1 MMHLDTA
8 EKKSKK
14 ENGMGSTL
22 ALITAKAQVKLCH
35 GLIYILSPV
44 GMVMLKIQSVVS
56 ATQSRAK
63 ATIEAH
69 RISKIKPI
77 QFTINSGLS
86 GQVLQSSGAGFNYTA
101 LPYNSGQYNTAVGY
115 QAGYKIAGSG
125 LHINKTNP
133 GANSIQ
139 FNNQNSQPVL
149 VITQDG
155 DVEWHGKPSEAAEA
169 LTRTFQFA
177 VEDMKGVTKA
187 ARRRYYLRACKNI
200 LNKAEKM
207 EHQEFLDFLQKQV
220 YNKERRVIMD
230 SLRGDL

>member
-1 MMHLDTA
+1 VA
-8 EKKSKK
+8 
-14 ENGMGSTL
+14 
-22 ALITAKAQVKLCH
+22 
-35 GLIYILSPV
+35 
-44 GMVMLKIQSVVS
+44 S
-56 ATQSRAK
+56 ATQSQAK
-63 ATIEAH
+63 GTIEAH

-77 QFTINSGLS
+77 LFTINPGLS
-86 GQVLQSSGAGFNYTA
+86 GQVLQSSSGSGGIGYATVQ
-101 LPYNSGQYNTAVGY
+101 YNSGQYNTAIGY
-115 QAGYKIAGSG
+115 QAGYGFAGSG

-133 GANSIQ
+133 TKNSIQ
-139 FNNQNSQPVL
+139 FNNQDSKPVL

-187 ARRRYYLRACKNI
+187 ARRRYYLRACQNI

>member
-1 MMHLDTA
+1 MLLKTQFA
-8 EKKSKK
+8 KVK
-14 ENGMGSTL
+14 EWWKPGNGTVSMWDLTMALAQDKLST
-22 ALITAKAQVKLCH
+22 

-44 GMVMLKIQSVVS
+44 GRVMLKIQSVAS
-56 ATQSRAK
+56 ATQSQAK
-63 ATIEAH
+63 GTIEAH
-69 RISKIKPI
+69 RISKIKPV
-77 QFTINSGLS
+77 TGTS
-86 GQVLQSSGAGFNYTA
+86 GQVLQYSGSV
-101 LPYNSGQYNTAVGY
+101 YNWTNNTGQYNTAVGY

-155 DVEWHGKPSEAAEA
+155 DVEWHGKPSEAADA

-187 ARRRYYLRACKNI
+187 ARRRYYYRACKNI

>member
-1 MMHLDTA
+1 MLLKTQFA
-8 EKKSKK
+8 KVK
-14 ENGMGSTL
+14 EWWKPGMPAVSTL
-22 ALITAKAQVKLCH
+22 DLITAKLLDKLST

-44 GMVMLKIQSVVS
+44 ERVMLKIQSAAS

-63 ATIEAH
+63 GTIEAH
-69 RISKIKPI
+69 RISKIKPV
-77 QFTINSGLS
+77 QFSYNPNI
-86 GQVLQSSGAGFNYTA
+86 GFGYTA
-101 LPYNSGQYNTAVGY
+101 LQHSTGQYNTAVGY
-115 QAGYKIAGSG
+115 QAGYAFAGAG
-125 LHINKTNP
+125 LHINKTNAA
-133 GANSIQ
+133 ANSIQ
-139 FNNQNSQPVL
+139 FNNQDSKPVL
-149 VITQDG
+149 IITKDG

-187 ARRRYYLRACKNI
+187 ARRRYYLRACQNI

-230 SLRGDL
+230 SLKGEA